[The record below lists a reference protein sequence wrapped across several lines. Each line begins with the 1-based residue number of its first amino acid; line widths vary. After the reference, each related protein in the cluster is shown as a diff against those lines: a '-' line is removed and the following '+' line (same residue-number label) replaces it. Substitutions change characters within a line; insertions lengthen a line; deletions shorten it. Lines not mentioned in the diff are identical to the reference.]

1 MLEGAVS
8 TEIVG
13 GANPVGEKGDILQE
27 EAEKKKRG
35 REPEKA
41 AAREKVVGLA
51 SIGGNREE
59 KERTRESSCQREGS
73 GGEQA

>member
-35 REPEKA
+35 REPKKA
-41 AAREKVVGLA
+41 AAREKVVGV
-51 SIGGNREE
+51 SKHRR
-59 KERTRESSCQREGS
+59 K
-73 GGEQA
+73 